1 MKNIDEIQRYIVET
15 MKECILAKTKYQ
27 NAKHSKSIKKKL
39 YLYSKMQELHTR
51 FNNLIYVHKLRRKM
65 KNIDEIREEIDNLI
79 DELMK
84 EIKELH
90 KASNDFNQDKIEEID
105 KRIQIYYD
113 RIQTLK
119 WVMEE

>member
-1 MKNIDEIQRYIVET
+1 MKTKEEIQRYIVET
-15 MKECILAKTKYQ
+15 MKECILAKTRYQ

-39 YLYSKMQELHTR
+39 YLYNKMQELHTR
-51 FNNLIYVHKLRRKM
+51 FNNLIYVHKLRRDM
-65 KNIDEIREEIDNLI
+65 KNIDEIREEIDNLV

-84 EIKELH
+84 EIKELN
-90 KASNDFNQDKIEEID
+90 KAIENNSKLDKIIE
-105 KRIQIYYD
+105 RIQIYYD

>member
-1 MKNIDEIQRYIVET
+1 
-15 MKECILAKTKYQ
+15 
-27 NAKHSKSIKKKL
+27 
-39 YLYSKMQELHTR
+39 
-51 FNNLIYVHKLRRKM
+51 M
-65 KNIDEIREEIDNLI
+65 KNIDEIREEIDNLV